1 MKEMEKERRR
11 YLIGLCCLM
20 SLIALAL
27 ILVFCLPQL
36 SEFSGKSSRRPL
48 EFSILFTIWGFLLCF
63 RLQMNKTKRIICAI
77 IGLLIFW
84 LIIRATKW
92 CINSGSLNRFLWY
105 CFYLPILFI
114 PIFVLMF
121 VSEATHHTLPKWVY
135 LSLFGLNFVFLLFF
149 LTNDLHQL
157 VFVFPNPLPD
167 ISKYSYGIL
176 YYLATSTAILTYLA
190 SFIIYFISG
199 LRRNQIL
206 QYLPPMLLLVL
217 YLVYAVVYVF
227 AIDFLKKIH
236 MYDLTI
242 MSSVFILGFIEAC
255 VDMGLIQ
262 NNGLY
267 HRRFLAC
274 ELALS
279 IEEKDGTPIYR
290 SKGYQ
295 ECRSEYLDDTVKSYD
310 NGTLVVR
317 HDLSVIHRY
326 HDEIQ
331 KEQKQLLELQQAL
344 QEANQKKC
352 EEAREKYQA
361 ELRYATDHICRE
373 ETDAIENRIASLPD
387 SITSE
392 NQESVLKQMKLISL
406 GMSYLKMT
414 LMLFLSDMQEI
425 TPAELKLQAQVI
437 TVDVRASG
445 FTDFQ
450 AFVKGSR
457 SISVAVF
464 IDFCRR
470 IYPILLTLS
479 ENYPPIYLTIDTD
492 KRRARLL
499 LEDKSLVSLLPL
511 DSSMTILEDDDA
523 LILEWKEKDNA

>member
-1 MKEMEKERRR
+1 MEKERRR
-11 YLIGLCCLM
+11 YLIGLGCLM
-20 SLIALAL
+20 SLIAFSVILA
-27 ILVFCLPQL
+27 FCLPQL
-36 SEFSGKSSRRPL
+36 SEFSGKSSLPPL
-48 EFSILFTIWGFLLCF
+48 EFAILLTIWGFLLCF
-63 RLQMNKTKRIICAI
+63 RLQMNKTKRIIFAI
-77 IGLLIFW
+77 IGLLILW
-84 LIIRATKW
+84 LFIRATKW
-92 CINSGSLNRFLWY
+92 CINSGPLNRFLWY
-105 CFYLPILFI
+105 CFYIPILFI

-121 VSEATHHTLPKWVY
+121 VSEATHRTLPKWVY
-135 LSLFGLNFVFLLFF
+135 LSLFGLNSIFVLLF

-157 VFVFPNPLPD
+157 MFVFPNALPD
-167 ISKYSYGIL
+167 ISNYSYGIL
-176 YYLATSTAILTYLA
+176 YYIAASTAILTYLA
-190 SFIIYFISG
+190 SFIIYFISS

-217 YLVYAVVYVF
+217 YLLYSLAYVF

-236 MYDLTI
+236 IYDLTI

-255 VDMGLIQ
+255 VDMGLVQ

-274 ELALS
+274 GLALS
-279 IEEKDGTPIYR
+279 IEEKDGSPIYR

-295 ECRSEYLDDTVKSYD
+295 ECQSEYLDDVVRSYD
-310 NGTLVVR
+310 GGTLVVR

-331 KEQKQLLELQQAL
+331 KEKKQLLELQQAL
-344 QEANQKKC
+344 QQANQEKC

-361 ELRYATDHICRE
+361 ELRYALDHICQE
-373 ETDAIENRIASLPD
+373 ETDAIEKRIASLPD
-387 SITSE
+387 VITIE

-425 TPAELKLQAQVI
+425 TPAQLKLQAQVI

-445 FTDFQ
+445 FVDFQ
-450 AFVKGSR
+450 AFAKGSR
-457 SISVAVF
+457 SISVAAL

-470 IYPILLTLS
+470 IYPILLALS
-479 ENYPPIYLTIDTD
+479 ENYPPLYLTLDTD

-499 LEDKSLVSLLPL
+499 LEDRSLVSLLPK

-523 LILEWKEKDNA
+523 LILEWEEKDDA